1 MNSKKTNCTHYI
13 KKARKFIRKCLALD
27 PSKRP
32 TATQAL
38 DDIWMKGKK
47 ANDVDLLKN
56 VQQNFNARRTFKN
69 AINAVTTLNK
79 IRSHSSG
86 NSQQG
91 AIIPEPE
98 ENISKKMERLS
109 VNDGHR

>member
-1 MNSKKTNCTHYI
+1 
-13 KKARKFIRKCLALD
+13 
-27 PSKRP
+27 
-32 TATQAL
+32 
-38 DDIWMKGKK
+38 MKGKK
-47 ANDVDLLKN
+47 ANDIDLLKN
-56 VQQNFNARRTFKN
+56 VRQNFNARRTFKN

-98 ENISKKMERLS
+98 ENISKKMEKLS
-109 VNDGHR
+109 VNDDHR